1 MRQTMQIRD
10 IVMIGSG
17 NLATNLALAL
27 SGAGKN
33 IIAVYSRT
41 LENAKI
47 LAEQCQAKF
56 TNQIEELPSTADLY
70 IIATTDS
77 VIKQLSEKLDDIK
90 GIVVHTSGSI
100 PLAVFSD
107 HIKNYGVFYPLM
119 TFTKQNKVNFSDIP
133 VCLEASSGRI
143 LIALHILAKSIS
155 KNIVEIS
162 SEKRKLLHLSAVF
175 ACNFTNVNYSIAEDL
190 LHRNGLSFDLLKP
203 LIIETANR
211 VKLGEPSELQTGPAV
226 REDYPVMHD
235 QMELLNQMPEYKE
248 IYDLLSK
255 LIITIKHKND

>member
-1 MRQTMQIRD
+1 MQIRD
-10 IVMIGSG
+10 IVMIGAG

-41 LENAKI
+41 LANAKT
-47 LAEQCQAKF
+47 LADQCQAKF
-56 TNQIEELPSTADLY
+56 TNQIEQLPSTAHLY

-77 VIKQLSEKLDDIK
+77 CIKQLSEKLGDIK

-100 PLAVFSD
+100 PISVFSD
-107 HIKNYGVFYPLM
+107 HRKNYGVFYPLM
-119 TFTKQNKVNFSDIP
+119 TFSKHSQVSFADIP
-133 VCLEASSGRI
+133 VCLEASSGRV
-143 LIALHILAKSIS
+143 LIALHLLAKSIS

-190 LHRNGLSFDLLKP
+190 LHQNGLSFDLLKP
-203 LIIETANR
+203 LIIETAHKN
-211 VKLGEPSELQTGPAV
+211 VLGNPSENQTGPAY
-226 REDYPVMHD
+226 REDYITMHE
-235 QMELLNQMPEYKE
+235 QMQLLKETPQYKE
-248 IYDLLSK
+248 LYELMSK
-255 LIITIKHKND
+255 LIITIKHKNDQL